1 MGFTILQIVILVISC
16 IVVGLISGL
25 IAWKN
30 GNKKGYDK
38 RKTEAEAIF
47 HGAEAEGKRIVAEA
61 VKVGEAKKREYLLA
75 TKEEIHKSKLELE
88 KEIKDRRNE
97 MQRSERRLI
106 QKEES
111 IDKKQQSLEEKEA
124 LLNNRL
130 EEVKVIEANAK
141 AEFEKQIAE
150 LERISGFSKEEAK
163 QYLLSNLQND
173 IVHESATII
182 RDCEAK
188 LKEEADRKAKE
199 IIATAIQKS
208 AASYVSETTVSVVGL
223 PNDEMKGRIIGRE
236 GRNIRT
242 LETLTGIDLII
253 DDTPEA
259 VILSG
264 FDPIRRE
271 IARIA
276 LEKLIIDGRIHPA
289 RIEEMVE
296 KAKKEVD
303 NTIRQA
309 GENATY
315 EVGVFGLHPEMVRL
329 LGRMKFRTSYG
340 QSVLVHSIEVARLC
354 GIMAAE
360 LGVDVNLAKRAGL
373 VHDIGKAID
382 YEVEGSH
389 ITIGADLAK
398 KYKESPEVINA
409 ILAHHGD
416 EEPQSVIAVLVQAA
430 DSISAARPGA
440 RSESLES
447 YVKRLEKLEE
457 ITNSFDGV
465 DRTFA
470 VQAGRELRIM
480 VKPEEV
486 SDDEMVIMARNIAK
500 KIESEMEYPGQ
511 IKVTMLR
518 ETRTVDY
525 AK

>member
-1 MGFTILQIVILVISC
+1 MDLILQIVVLVVSC
-16 IVVGLISGL
+16 IVIGFLCGF
-25 IAWKN
+25 IAWKK
-30 GNKKGYDK
+30 GNKKGYER
-38 RKTEAEAIF
+38 RKSEAEAIF
-47 HGAEAEGKRIVAEA
+47 NGAEAEGKRIVAEA
-61 VKVGEAKKREYLLA
+61 VKAGEAKKREYLLA
-75 TKEEIHKSKLELE
+75 TKEEVHKCKLELE
-88 KEIKDRRNE
+88 REIKDRRNE

-111 IDKKQQSLEEKEA
+111 IDKKQQSLEEKEVLLSKRLDDVKA
-124 LLNNRL
+124 LEGQTN
-130 EEVKVIEANAK
+130 EVY
-141 AEFEKQIAE
+141 EKQLQE
-150 LERISGFSKEEAK
+150 LERISGFSREEAK
-163 QYLLSNLQND
+163 QYLLSNLQD
-173 IVHESATII
+173 EITHESATII
-182 RDCEAK
+182 RENEAR
-188 LKEEADRKAKE
+188 LKEDADRKAQE

-208 AASYVSETTVSVVGL
+208 AASYVSETTVSVVPL

-236 GRNIRT
+236 GRNIRA
-242 LETLTGIDLII
+242 LETLTGVDLII

-259 VILSG
+259 VILSS

-271 IARIA
+271 VARIA

-296 KAKKEVD
+296 KARKEVD

-382 YEVEGSH
+382 HEVEGSH
-389 ITIGADLAK
+389 ITIGADIAK

-416 EEPQSVIAVLVQAA
+416 EEPQSVVAVLVQAA

-440 RSESLES
+440 RSETLES

-457 ITNSFDGV
+457 ITNSFEGV
-465 DRTFA
+465 DNTFA

-480 VKPEEV
+480 VKPETV
-486 SDDEMVIMARNIAK
+486 SDDDMVILARDIAK
-500 KIESEMEYPGQ
+500 KIENEMEYPGQ
-511 IKVTMLR
+511 IKVTMMR
-518 ETRTVDY
+518 ETRTVEY